1 MRRCSRA
8 WRGFTSPLRHRDALS
23 SCPQGGHRLWWF
35 VEAPDEAAALGQL
48 PEYVSR
54 QTEVTN
60 VCFVPTL
67 DRGVVSPAGAVTM
80 TPSAPTGGLQ
90 RSTRAAVG
98 VLLVLA
104 VLNAAFL
111 YLLPARAAPATRGRS
126 ARRSR
131 PRSSAPATS
140 PASWRPRSRC
150 SPRAAGARSSRWPIA
165 LVTLSVGLLA
175 ATLLHT
181 ARFRWG
187 YPPTWVW
194 TGVYALAPVGVV
206 ILARRQRAIT
216 IRPLVADPRLRL
228 LRVLSGV
235 FGAAMLAGA
244 IALFAFPADL
254 GRDWPWPLTTLLA
267 QAIAAWIAMIAAA
280 LLWCAYDLRRTHE
293 AFIPYATLAAWC
305 LALLALPALH
315 AGELTRTGA
324 PLLSYLGALI
334 ALLALAVLG
343 VTRAGR
349 LSR

>member
-1 MRRCSRA
+1 MS
-8 WRGFTSPLRHRDALS
+8 
-23 SCPQGGHRLWWF
+23 
-35 VEAPDEAAALGQL
+35 
-48 PEYVSR
+48 VSFR
-54 QTEVTN
+54 S
-60 VCFVPTL
+60 L
-67 DRGVVSPAGAVTM
+67 DRGVMPAGAVTM

-111 YLLPARAAPATRGRS
+111 YLLPARAATGYAWAIRPPISAAFLGGGYLAGVVATAIAVLA
-126 ARRSR
+126 ARRW
-131 PRSSAPATS
+131 RSIQPLAV
-140 PASWRPRSRC
+140 
-150 SPRAAGARSSRWPIA
+150 A

-216 IRPLVADPRLRL
+216 IRPAIADPRLRL
-228 LRVLSGV
+228 LRVLSLV

-254 GRDWPWPLTTLLA
+254 GRDWPWPLTTLIA

-293 AFIPYATLAAWC
+293 AFIPYATLGAWC

-343 VTRAGR
+343 VTRATR

>member
-1 MRRCSRA
+1 MS
-8 WRGFTSPLRHRDALS
+8 
-23 SCPQGGHRLWWF
+23 
-35 VEAPDEAAALGQL
+35 
-48 PEYVSR
+48 VSFR
-54 QTEVTN
+54 S
-60 VCFVPTL
+60 L
-67 DRGVVSPAGAVTM
+67 DRGVMSPAGAVTM
-80 TPSAPTGGLQ
+80 APSAPTGGLQ

-111 YLLPARAAPATRGRS
+111 YLLPARAATGYAWAIRPPISAAFLGGGYLAGVVATALAVLA
-126 ARRSR
+126 ARRW
-131 PRSSAPATS
+131 RSIQPLAV
-140 PASWRPRSRC
+140 
-150 SPRAAGARSSRWPIA
+150 A

-194 TGVYALAPVGVV
+194 TAVYGLAPVGVV

-216 IRPLVADPRLRL
+216 IRPAIADPRLRL
-228 LRVLSGV
+228 LRVLSLV

-293 AFIPYATLAAWC
+293 AFIPYATLGAWC

-343 VTRAGR
+343 VTRATR
-349 LSR
+349 LR